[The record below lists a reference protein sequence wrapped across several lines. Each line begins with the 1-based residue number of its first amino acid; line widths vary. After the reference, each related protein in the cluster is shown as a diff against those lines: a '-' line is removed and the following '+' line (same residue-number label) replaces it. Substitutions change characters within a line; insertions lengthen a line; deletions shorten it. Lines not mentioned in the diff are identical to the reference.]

1 MTALEILLGEHAD
14 TAKASLGEILGN
26 RLAYLIGKN
35 HRDRSEI
42 LNDFKKVY
50 GVRSGILHH
59 GKHRLRG
66 QEKEYLGRTKTYC
79 ERAIQEESRLLLA

>member
-1 MTALEILLGEHAD
+1 TS
-14 TAKASLGEILGN
+14 KASLGEILGN

-35 HRDRSEI
+35 HQDRSDI
-42 LNDFKKVY
+42 LAEFKKIY

-66 QEKEYLGRTKTYC
+66 DERGYISKLRKFC
-79 ERAIQEESRLLLA
+79 ERAIEEEARLLLA